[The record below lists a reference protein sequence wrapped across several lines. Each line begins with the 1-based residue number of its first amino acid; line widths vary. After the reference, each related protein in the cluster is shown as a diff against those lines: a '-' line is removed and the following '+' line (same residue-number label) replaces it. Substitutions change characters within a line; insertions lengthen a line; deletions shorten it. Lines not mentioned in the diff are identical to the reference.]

1 MEMVSILLG
10 VLVVV
15 VTILVALVFFRL
27 KPRQN
32 NESAL
37 LLKEDLRGLSED
49 ITKLKDSMQAQVA
62 DRLDKSQSAMFGAM
76 QKQSD
81 TTNKIIAEITR
92 NLTEL
97 KDSNKRVVDVADELK
112 TLQNVLQNPKQRG
125 GLGEYYLDAVLGNV
139 LPPHVY
145 QLQYGFKDGQ
155 IVDAVIKLDKGRLL
169 PIDSKF
175 SLENYNRLIESKDK
189 LERENL
195 VKTFKSDLK
204 NRIDE
209 TSKYIRPREN
219 TLDYAFMFIPSEAIY
234 YDLLVNNVGATGT
247 NARDLIEYAFI
258 DKKVIIVSPT
268 TLLAYL
274 QTVMQGLKSLQ
285 IEEQAKDIQK
295 RVAELGKH
303 IQAHETYMQKL
314 GNALGTTV
322 NHYNAAHKNLDRM
335 DRDVVKIADTAPS
348 VEPLLLDKPQI
359 ND

>member
-1 MEMVSILLG
+1 METVVIILG
-10 VLVVV
+10 VVV
-15 VTILVALVFFRL
+15 VLLAVALVFVLTR
-27 KPRQN
+27 KPS

-37 LLKEDLRGLSED
+37 LLKEDLRNLSED
-49 ITKLKDSMQAQVA
+49 ITKLKEGVQTQIS
-62 DRLDKSQSAMFGAM
+62 DRLDKSQSAMFGAL
-76 QKQSD
+76 QKQSSES
-81 TTNKIIAEITR
+81 NKIITEITR

-97 KDSNKRVVDVADELK
+97 KESNKRVVDVADELK

-125 GLGEYYLDAVLGNV
+125 GLGEYYLDTVLGNV
-139 LPPHVY
+139 LPPHIY
-145 QLQYGFKDGQ
+145 EMQYGFKDGQ

-175 SLENYNRLIESKDK
+175 SLENYNRLIEEKDK
-189 LERENL
+189 TQREAI
-195 VKTFKSDLK
+195 VKVFKADLK

-209 TSKYIRPREN
+209 TSKYIRPAEN

-234 YDLLVNNVGATGT
+234 YDLLINNVGATGT
-247 NARDLIEYAFI
+247 NSRDLIEYAFI

-295 RVAELGKH
+295 RVGELGKH
-303 IQAHETYMQKL
+303 IAAHDSFMQKL

-322 NHYNAAHKNLDRM
+322 NHFNAAHKSLGRM
-335 DRDVVKIADTAPS
+335 DRDVVKIADTTAS
-348 VEPLLLDKPQI
+348 VEPLLLDKPTQ
-359 ND
+359 DE

>member
-1 MEMVSILLG
+1 MEQAVVLLG
-10 VLVVV
+10 FVVV
-15 VTILVALVFFRL
+15 ILAVALVFFLTR
-27 KPRQN
+27 KPS

-37 LLKEDLRGLSED
+37 LLKEDLRNLSED
-49 ITKLKDSMQAQVA
+49 ITKLKEGVQTQIS
-62 DRLDKSQSAMFGAM
+62 DRLDKSQSAMFGAL
-76 QKQSD
+76 QKQTSES
-81 TTNKIIAEITR
+81 NKIITEITR

-97 KDSNKRVVDVADELK
+97 KESNKRVVDVADELK
-112 TLQNVLQNPKQRG
+112 TLQNILQNPKQRG
-125 GLGEYYLDAVLGNV
+125 GLGEYYLDTVLGNV

-145 QLQYGFKDGQ
+145 EMQYSFKDGQ

-175 SLENYNRLIESKDK
+175 SLENYNRLIEEKDK
-189 LERENL
+189 TQRENI
-195 VKTFKSDLK
+195 VKIFKADLK

-209 TSKYIRPREN
+209 TSKYIRPSEN

-247 NARDLIEYAFI
+247 NSRDLIEYAFI

-295 RVAELGKH
+295 RVGELGKH
-303 IQAHETYMQKL
+303 IAAHDSFMQKL
-314 GNALGTTV
+314 GNSLSTTV
-322 NHYNAAHKNLDRM
+322 NHFNGAHKSLQRM
-335 DRDVVKIADTAPS
+335 DKDVVKIADTTPS
-348 VEPLLLDKPQI
+348 VEPLLLDKPQT
-359 ND
+359 DD

>member
-1 MEMVSILLG
+1 MEMVVIILG
-10 VLVVV
+10 VVV
-15 VTILVALVFFRL
+15 VLLAAVLAFVLTR
-27 KPRQN
+27 KPS

-37 LLKEDLRGLSED
+37 LLKEDLRNLSED
-49 ITKLKDSMQAQVA
+49 ITKLKEGVQTQIS
-62 DRLDKSQSAMFGAM
+62 DRLDKSQSAMFGAL
-76 QKQSD
+76 QKQSSES
-81 TTNKIIAEITR
+81 NKIITEITR

-97 KDSNKRVVDVADELK
+97 KESNKRVVDVADELK

-125 GLGEYYLDAVLGNV
+125 GFGEYYLDTVLGNV

-145 QLQYGFKDGQ
+145 EMQYPFKDGQ

-175 SLENYNRLIESKDK
+175 SLENYNRLIDEKDK
-189 LERENL
+189 TQREAI
-195 VKTFKSDLK
+195 VKVFKADLK

-209 TSKYIRPREN
+209 TSKYIRPAEN

-234 YDLLVNNVGATGT
+234 YDLLINNVGATGT
-247 NARDLIEYAFI
+247 NSRDLIEYACI

-295 RVAELGKH
+295 RVGELGKH
-303 IQAHETYMQKL
+303 IAAHDSFMQKL

-322 NHYNAAHKNLDRM
+322 NHFNAAHKSLGRM
-335 DRDVVKIADTAPS
+335 DRDVVKIADTTPS
-348 VEPLLLDKPQI
+348 VEPLLLDKPQA
-359 ND
+359 DE

>member
-1 MEMVSILLG
+1 MEMTSILLG
-10 VLVVV
+10 ALIMLVAGLVVLV
-15 VTILVALVFFRL
+15 LRRP
-27 KPRQN
+27 KSS

-49 ITKLKDSMQAQVA
+49 ITRLKDHMQAQVA
-62 DRLDKSQSAMFGAM
+62 DRLDKSQSLMMGSL
-76 QKQSD
+76 QKQSSE
-81 TTNKIIAEITR
+81 TNKIITEITR

-125 GLGEYYLDAVLGNV
+125 GLGEYYLDTVLGNV
-139 LPPHVY
+139 LPPHIY
-145 QLQYGFKDGQ
+145 ETQYKFKDGE
-155 IVDAVIKLDKGRLL
+155 IVDAIIKLDKGRIL

-175 SLENYNRLIESKDK
+175 SLENYNRLVEEKDK
-189 LERENL
+189 TQREAL
-195 VKTFKSDLK
+195 VKLFKSDLK

-268 TLLAYL
+268 TMLAYL

-295 RVAELGKH
+295 RVGDLGKH
-303 IQAHETYMQKL
+303 IQAHEAYMQKL

-322 NHYNAAHKNLDRM
+322 NHYNAAHKNLGRIDK
-335 DRDVVKIADTAPS
+335 DVVRIADTTAS
-348 VEPLLLDKPQI
+348 VEPLLLDKPTP
-359 ND
+359 DE

>member
-1 MEMVSILLG
+1 M
-10 VLVVV
+10 VLVIGLIV
-15 VTILVALVFFRL
+15 LVLR
-27 KPRQN
+27 KPKPS

-49 ITKLKDSMQAQVA
+49 ITRLKDHMQAQVA
-62 DRLDKSQSAMFGAM
+62 DRLDKSQSLMMGSL
-76 QKQSD
+76 QKQSSE
-81 TTNKIIAEITR
+81 TNKIITEITR

-125 GLGEYYLDAVLGNV
+125 GLGEYYLDTVLGNV
-139 LPPHVY
+139 LPPHIY
-145 QLQYGFKDGQ
+145 ETQYKFKDGE
-155 IVDAVIKLDKGRLL
+155 IVDAIIKLDKGRIL

-175 SLENYNRLIESKDK
+175 SLENYNRLVEEKDK
-189 LERENL
+189 TQREVL
-195 VKTFKSDLK
+195 VKLFKSDLK

-268 TLLAYL
+268 TMLAYL

-295 RVAELGKH
+295 RVGDLGKH

-322 NHYNAAHKNLDRM
+322 NHYNAAHKNLGRIDK
-335 DRDVVKIADTAPS
+335 DVVRIADTTAS
-348 VEPLLLDKPQI
+348 VEPLLLDKPTP
-359 ND
+359 DE